1 MLSAPFDYAAPETLE
16 EALDLF
22 GGQPDAR
29 LLAGGQSLIPTLKL
43 RLDRPSL
50 LIDLRKLEELRY
62 VRSEDG
68 RTAIGALTT
77 YRDLAG
83 SDALTGGAR
92 CLAQAAAAVGDLQ
105 VRNLGTIGGSLAHA
119 DPSADLPAAALALEC
134 TIVAR
139 SKGGGERTIEASDF
153 FRGLWTTALEPG
165 EILSE
170 VRFALPS
177 GSGGAYEK
185 LRHSASGFALVGAAA
200 VLEMDRETCRSARV
214 ALTGVSGA
222 PLRLSAVEGRL
233 AGGVITE
240 DLVREACAGAGDA
253 IDSPQSD
260 SSASAEYRRAMAGVF
275 ARRAILRAAA

>member
-1 MLSAPFDYAAPETLE
+1 MLSAPFDYAVPESLE

-22 GGQPDAR
+22 AGQPDAR

-62 VRSEDG
+62 VRSEEG
-68 RTAIGALTT
+68 KTAIGALTT

-139 SKGGGERTIEASDF
+139 SKRGERTIEASDF

-200 VLEMDRETCRSARV
+200 VLEMDGETCRSARV

-222 PLRLSAVEGRL
+222 PLRLSAVEERL
-233 AGGVITE
+233 AGGAITE

-275 ARRAILRAAA
+275 AHRAILRAAA

>member
-62 VRSEDG
+62 VRSEEG
-68 RTAIGALTT
+68 KTAIGALTT

-139 SKGGGERTIEASDF
+139 SKRGERTIEASDF

-170 VRFALPS
+170 VRFALPA

-200 VLEMDRETCRSARV
+200 VLEMDGGTCRSARV

-222 PLRLSAVEGRL
+222 PLRLPAVEDRL
-233 AGGVITE
+233 AGRAITE
-240 DLVREACAGAGDA
+240 DLVRETCAGAGDA

>member
-1 MLSAPFDYAAPETLE
+1 MLSAPFEYAAPESLE
-16 EALDLF
+16 EALNLF

-43 RLDRPSL
+43 RLDRPPL
-50 LIDLRKLEELRY
+50 LIDLRKLQELRY

-68 RTAIGALTT
+68 KTAIGALTT
-77 YRDLAG
+77 YRDLAR

-139 SKGGGERTIEASDF
+139 SKGGERTIEASDF

-170 VRFALPS
+170 VRFALPA

-200 VLEMDRETCRSARV
+200 VLEMNGETCRSARV

-222 PLRLSAVEGRL
+222 PLRLPAVEERL
-233 AGGVITE
+233 AGQAITE